1 MVKNIFKTARLKA
14 AEKDERF
21 RTAESA
27 ALELHDMSRERL
39 YMIEQED
46 PNKRQADPSPF
57 DVVEMS
63 KAYSAP
69 ELCDYY
75 CTQICPIGMGRTQLM
90 YGSLGEISAKLMS
103 ALHFLENANDE
114 IHRILADSKVTA
126 DEKAE
131 FRNIIQTL
139 RDISYS
145 ADSLELWAKK
155 NGIID

>member
-1 MVKNIFKTARLKA
+1 MTENIFKQARLKA

-21 RTAESA
+21 KTAEKA
-27 ALELHDMSRERL
+27 AFELHDMSRERL
-39 YMIEQED
+39 LMIEQDD
-46 PNKRQADPSPF
+46 PSKRQADPSVF

-63 KAYSAP
+63 KAYKAP

-90 YGSLGEISAKLMS
+90 YGSLGEISASLMS

-114 IHRILADSKVTA
+114 IHRILADSKVA
-126 DEKAE
+126 DNEKNE
-131 FRNIIQTL
+131 FINIIRTL

>member
-1 MVKNIFKTARLKA
+1 MVENIFKQARLKA

-27 ALELHDMSRERL
+27 AFELHDMSRERL
-39 YMIEQED
+39 YMIEQDD
-46 PNKRQADPSPF
+46 PSKRQADPSVF

-63 KAYSAP
+63 KAYKAP

-103 ALHFLENANDE
+103 ALHFLENSNDE
-114 IHRILADSKVTA
+114 IHRILADSKVA
-126 DEKAE
+126 DNEKAE
-131 FRNIIQTL
+131 FINIIRTL

>member
-1 MVKNIFKTARLKA
+1 MTENIFKQARLKA
-14 AEKDERF
+14 AEKSEKF
-21 RTAESA
+21 KTAESA
-27 ALELHDMSRERL
+27 AFELHDMSRERL
-39 YMIEQED
+39 YMIEQD
-46 PNKRQADPSPF
+46 NPNKRQADPSPF

-63 KAYSAP
+63 QAYGAP

-103 ALHFLENANDE
+103 ALHFLEHANDT
-114 IHRILADSKVTA
+114 IHSILADSKVSD

-131 FRNIIQTL
+131 FKKVIGTL